1 MTAVARLL
9 EQRSIGHV
17 RLRVERD
24 GIAVMREA
32 GSAKCR
38 MPRGSNEAILINT
51 SGGLAGGD
59 LMQVDAEAGDGA
71 TLALTTQA
79 AERVYRTLG
88 PAAEVRVNLRAEKGA
103 HLFWIP
109 QETILFDNAALGRK
123 LSVEL
128 AEGSRFLAVEPMVFG
143 RKEMGEK
150 VGRISVTDRWEIRRS
165 GRLIHAEAFQM
176 QPAMAESPTT
186 LAGNSAAATVVFIAD
201 EADQLLD
208 AIRQVLGPQDGAS
221 AWNGKLVAR
230 LLAKDGF
237 ALRKVLVP
245 VLSLCV
251 GRWGLPKCW
260 TF

>member
-9 EQRSIGHV
+9 EQRSVGHV

-24 GIAVMREA
+24 GVAVMREA

-38 MPRGSNEAILINT
+38 MPRGSNEAILINI

-59 LMQVDAEAGDGA
+59 LIEVDAEAGEGA
-71 TLALTTQA
+71 TLALTTQT

-88 PAAEVRVNLRAEKGA
+88 PAAEVRVNLQAEKGA
-103 HLFWIP
+103 RLFWMP
-109 QETILFDNAALGRK
+109 QETILFDNAALDRK
-123 LSVEL
+123 LNVEL
-128 AEGSRFLAVEPMVFG
+128 EEGATFLAVEPMVFG
-143 RKEMGEK
+143 RREMGEK
-150 VGRISVTDRWEIRRS
+150 VARISVMDRWEVRRS
-165 GRLIHAEAFQM
+165 SKLIHAEAFLM
-176 QPAMAESPTT
+176 EPALAESPAT
-186 LAGNSAAATVVFIAD
+186 LAGCSAAATVVFIAD
-201 EADQLLD
+201 EAERMVDTV
-208 AIRQVLGPQDGAS
+208 RQVLGPQDGAS

-230 LLAKDGF
+230 LIAKDGF
-237 ALRKVLVP
+237 SLRKVLIP

>member
-9 EQRSIGHV
+9 EQRSVGHV

-24 GIAVMREA
+24 GVAVMREA

-38 MPRGSNEAILINT
+38 VPRGSSEAILINT

-59 LMQVDAEAGDGA
+59 LSQVEAEAGEGA
-71 TLALTTQA
+71 MLALTTQA

-88 PAAEVRVNLRAEKGA
+88 PAAEVLVNLRAERNA
-103 HLFWIP
+103 RLFWMP
-109 QETILFDNAALGRK
+109 QETIFFDNAALDRK
-123 LSVEL
+123 LNVEL
-128 AEGSRFLAVEPMVFG
+128 EEGATFLAVEPMVFG
-143 RKEMGEK
+143 RREMGEK
-150 VGRISVTDRWEIRRS
+150 VARISVKDRWEVRRS
-165 GRLIHAEAFQM
+165 SKLIHAEAFHM
-176 QPAMAESPTT
+176 APAMAES
-186 LAGNSAAATVVFIAD
+186 LASLADNSAAATVVFIAD
-201 EADQLLD
+201 EAERLLD
-208 AIRQVLGPQDGAS
+208 AIRHVLGPQDGAS

-237 ALRKVLVP
+237 ALRKVLIP

>member
-1 MTAVARLL
+1 
-9 EQRSIGHV
+9 
-17 RLRVERD
+17 
-24 GIAVMREA
+24 VMREA

-59 LMQVDAEAGDGA
+59 LMEVGAEAGEG
-71 TLALTTQA
+71 TRLALTTQA

-88 PAAEVRVNLRAEKGA
+88 PAAEVRVNLRAERGA
-103 HLFWIP
+103 HIFWMP
-109 QETILFDNAALGRK
+109 QETIFFDNAALDRK
-123 LSVEL
+123 LNVEL
-128 AEGSRFLAVEPMVFG
+128 EEGATFLAVEPMVFG
-143 RKEMGEK
+143 RREMGER
-150 VGRISVTDRWEIRRS
+150 VGRISVRDRWMIRRA
-165 GRLIHAEAFQM
+165 GEIIHAEAFQM
-176 QPAMAESPTT
+176 GSVMAESPAT

-201 EADQLLD
+201 EAERLLD
-208 AIRQVLGPQDGAS
+208 AVRQMLGPQDGAS

-230 LLAKDGF
+230 LVAKDGF
-237 ALRKVLVP
+237 SLRKVLIP